1 MKNLPIQLLLII
13 LVLFLLPDTAAGFQ
27 LKQKQERDS
36 LRIVRDSLINVVRIK
51 DSLLFQASLD
61 SLFLNNL
68 LAVLDKENDSLQ
80 HDIRT
85 RILKDKIDSV
95 QQWAIDSINRDF
107 NRYWRWGLRD
117 SLYKIDEDSVRR
129 SLDKLL
135 GIMFHN
141 EAISPEPDKLRKN
154 MSRLFYHLA
163 NDSLYFFIINSQNDT
178 VPFVLKKNY
187 SDSTALFLVNSKQD
201 SVKVF
206 LKGEGKSDLFMW
218 ADDNFKLSQLLRKKA
233 SADLL
238 RKEWENIARMKL
250 PRRKVPAAPP
260 KYWKTGGNIDVS
272 LSQMAFSHWKARGG
286 TNRIS
291 LLFTSKGFANYKK
304 GKMSW
309 NNSYSYRYGVEKLQG
324 VKFNKN
330 IDQLIV
336 INSFHHKA
344 YKKYDYSI
352 TSDFRSQLFPGYR
365 LPNDSIPVSKFMSK
379 ATYTVGLG
387 MVYKPGKGLE
397 VTGNPLSGQFT
408 FVLDTLIMDQKKIG
422 VPEGKRVK
430 SEIGTTIFIKYKK
443 VLWKNINL
451 NTSLKLFRSYV
462 DNPVPDIDWRTTLDL
477 RVNKYLSTKFYINL
491 MYDDDAILP
500 DYKYIDGVR
509 TKVGEGKFLQVQ
521 QTFGITFKF
530 PL

>member
-1 MKNLPIQLLLII
+1 MKNLPIQFLLVIV
-13 LVLFLLPDTAAGFQ
+13 VLFLLPDTAVGFQ
-27 LKQKQERDS
+27 QKQKQERDS
-36 LRIVRDSLINVVRIK
+36 LRIVRDSLLNVVRIK

-68 LAVLDKENDSLQ
+68 LTVLDKENDSLQ
-80 HDIRT
+80 YDIRT

-95 QQWAIDSINRDF
+95 QQWTIDSINRDF
-107 NRYWRWGLRD
+107 NRYSRWGLRD
-117 SLYKIDEDSVRR
+117 SLYNIDEDSVRK
-129 SLDKLL
+129 SLNDLL
-135 GIMFHN
+135 GVVFHD
-141 EAISPEPDKLRKN
+141 EANSPDPENLRSN
-154 MSRLFYHLA
+154 MSKLFYHLT
-163 NDSLYFFIINSQNDT
+163 NDSLSFFIINSQNDT
-178 VPFVLKKNY
+178 IPFVLKKNY
-187 SDSTALFLVNSKQD
+187 SDSTSIFLVNARKD
-201 SVKVF
+201 SVKVY
-206 LKGEGKSDLFMW
+206 LKGEGKSDLYMW
-218 ADDNFKLSQLLRKKA
+218 ADDDFRLTQMLKKKA

-238 RKEWENIARMKL
+238 RKEWESIARMKL
-250 PRRKVPAAPP
+250 PRRKVPPAPP
-260 KYWKTGGNIDVS
+260 KYWKTGGNIDVG
-272 LSQMAFSHWKARGG
+272 LSQMAFSHWKSQGG

-291 LLFTSKGFANYKK
+291 LLFTSKGYANYKK

-309 NNSYSYRYGVEKLQG
+309 NNSYSYRYGVLKLQG
-324 VKFNKN
+324 VKLNKN
-330 IDQLIV
+330 IDQRIV
-336 INSFHHKA
+336 KNSFHHKA
-344 YKKYDYSI
+344 YKKYDYNL
-352 TSDFRSQLFPGYR
+352 TSDFRSQIFPGYR

-379 ATYTVGLG
+379 ATYNVGLG

-408 FVLDTLIMDQKKIG
+408 FVLDTLIMNQKKYG

-462 DNPVPDIDWRTTLDL
+462 NNPVPDIDWRTTLDL

-491 MYDDDAILP
+491 FYDDDAILP